1 MKPDFLEQIEQNVIL
16 GDGALGS
23 YLFEQGV
30 DLERNLDLLNLRNS
44 ELVYSAHEEYI
55 RAGSQLIETNTFGA
69 NRFKLLKVG
78 ADDMVSDI
86 NRVGA
91 EIAVKA
97 AGHQVYVAGSVGPT
111 GVKFPLSLGD
121 ITVSDL
127 KEAFAEQF
135 KGLIEGGVDLLL
147 LETFGHLDEILIA
160 ISVAKNM
167 APEMPVVAQMVFPGK
182 AKNKES
188 IAAKACAKAM
198 RSAGADVV
206 GTNCGRGADAVLSAV
221 EKMNELEDENLI
233 LSAFAN
239 AGLPEVVGHRMLY
252 PAQPA
257 YMAGKAKEM
266 LRHGVRLIG
275 GCCGTTPDHIHE
287 FKKVLPIKSVPS
299 KTVPTSVIENR
310 DILPQA
316 EGPKRSA
323 GGFLNNLPMDRLP
336 VIVEIDPPHH
346 LETDHVME
354 GARQLSHTG
363 IEAISMGENPLA
375 VLRAGNLGMARLI
388 QEEFGVQTIIHSTG
402 RDLNALGMQARMME
416 AHLLG
421 IEAVLAVTGDSASGS
436 DQPGVSGV
444 FDLDSFGIINML
456 NQLNNGMNLAGRDIR
471 RATNFSIGAAFS
483 FRQNNPVLQISR
495 LEKKALLGASFAMTQ
510 PMFSKEAV
518 ESMMEKIGHI
528 DMLIFPGIFPLISA
542 RNADFLHNEVPGIT
556 VPEFI
561 RKRLA
566 AYSKVEDQ
574 RRAAMDFTHEL
585 VSEIAAFVDGLY
597 FISPL
602 NKWEVALDF
611 VKQVR
616 EHGWQGSG
624 RHRTML
630 E

>member
-1 MKPDFLEQIEQNVIL
+1 MKPDFLERIKQNVIL

-30 DLERNLDLLNLRNS
+30 DLDRNLDLLNLHNS
-44 ELVYSAHEEYI
+44 ELVSSAHEEYI

-69 NRFKLLKVG
+69 NRFKLLKAG
-78 ADDMVSDI
+78 ADEMVTDI
-86 NRVGA
+86 NRAGV
-91 EIAVKA
+91 EIAVKV
-97 AGHQVYVAGSVGPT
+97 AGNQVYVAGSVGPT

-121 ITVSDL
+121 ITVDDIR
-127 KEAFAEQF
+127 EVFEEQF

-160 ISVAKNM
+160 ISVAK
-167 APEMPVVAQMVFPGK
+167 EMVPDLAVVAQMVFPNK

-188 IAAKACAKAM
+188 IDAKSCAQAM
-198 RSAGADVV
+198 LSAGADVV
-206 GTNCGRGADAVLSAV
+206 GTNCGRGADAVLNAIQ
-221 EKMNELEDENLI
+221 KMAELENDTLI

-239 AGLPEVVGHRMLY
+239 AGLPEVIGHRMLY

-257 YMAGKAKEM
+257 YMASKAKEM

-275 GCCGTTPDHIHE
+275 GCCGTTPSHIHE
-287 FKKVLPIKSVPS
+287 FKKVLPIKPVRS
-299 KTVPTSVIENR
+299 KAVPTSVTENR
-310 DILPQA
+310 TIPPQA
-316 EGPKRSA
+316 EGSQRSA

-336 VIVEIDPPHH
+336 IIVEIDPPHH
-346 LETDHVME
+346 LEIDHVME
-354 GARQLSHTG
+354 GARQLSHAG
-363 IEAISMGENPLA
+363 VEAISLGENPLA
-375 VLRAGNLGMARLI
+375 VLRTGNLGMARLI
-388 QEEFGVQTIIHSTG
+388 QEEFGVQTIIHNTG

-421 IEAVLAVTGDSASGS
+421 IEAVLAVTGDSANGS

-456 NQLNNGMNLAGRDIR
+456 KQLNNGMNLAGQDIR
-471 RATNFSIGAAFS
+471 RTTNFSIGAAFS
-483 FRQNNPVLQISR
+483 FRQNNPGLQISR
-495 LEKKALLGASFAMTQ
+495 LEKKAFLGASFAMTQ
-510 PMFSKEAV
+510 PLFSKEAV
-518 ESMMEKIGHI
+518 ESMMEKVGHI

-561 RKRLA
+561 RKKLA
-566 AYSKVEDQ
+566 AYSQVEDQ

-585 VSEIAAFVDGLY
+585 VSEIADFVDGLY

-602 NKWEVALDF
+602 NKWGIALDF
-611 VKQVR
+611 VRQIR

-624 RHRTML
+624 RYRTML